1 MVYLNPTDQIDRSVV
16 VVVVVIV
23 QIRVQ
28 VHVKQATAITTSIT
42 TAITTEYRY
51 KLTANSL
58 LYSRTLCSFCT
69 EKPQLWFFS
78 SKSIIN
84 TGPGIITC

>member
-1 MVYLNPTDQIDRSVV
+1 MVYLNPTDQIDQSVV

-28 VHVKQATAITTSIT
+28 VHVKQATAII
-42 TAITTEYRY
+42 TEYGCT
-51 KLTANSL
+51 LTENSL

-69 EKPQLWFFS
+69 EKP
-78 SKSIIN
+78 
-84 TGPGIITC
+84 